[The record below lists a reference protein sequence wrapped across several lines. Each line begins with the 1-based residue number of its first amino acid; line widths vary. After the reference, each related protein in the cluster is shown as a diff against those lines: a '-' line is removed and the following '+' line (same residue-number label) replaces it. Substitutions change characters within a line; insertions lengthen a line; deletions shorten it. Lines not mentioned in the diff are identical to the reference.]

1 MKKYETYLPVF
12 PGFYGTIFEADEE
25 RETES
30 INDAREELSLE
41 PIKDYDIEFDYE
53 GYRQSVARKCC
64 DFLSDNLSGLG
75 FVSKITM
82 QMLRSPREYNFYN
95 DAIDIVIEMDVK
107 NRRAIQDYIYSHKEE
122 FKKYLRSNYTSCSGF
137 FSSYSNYFED
147 WDEETGN
154 FYMFKNPGHY
164 LGAILNFICECEEIT
179 GEQMYYSIED
189 SLWAIDFD
197 FETTKMQCKTCGDWY
212 SMRREYLMQTERD
225 TVLLGKEYEPIPFAL
240 WVAKNKDFHHCGN
253 M

>member
-25 RETES
+25 RETNG
-30 INDAREELSLE
+30 INDVREELSLE

-53 GYRQSVARKCC
+53 GYHQSVARKCC
-64 DFLSDNLSGLG
+64 DFLSDNLSELG

-95 DAIDIVIEMDVK
+95 DSIDIVIEMDIK

-122 FKKYLRSNYTSCSGF
+122 FEKYLRSNYTSCSGF
-137 FSSYSNYFED
+137 IPGYSNYFED

-179 GEQMYYSIED
+179 DERMYYSIEV
-189 SLWAIDFD
+189 SLEAVDFD
-197 FETTKMQCKTCGDWY
+197 FETTKVQCEKCGEWY
-212 SMRREYLMQTERD
+212 TPKKEYLLQVEKD
-225 TVLLGKEYEPIPFAL
+225 KKNYGKEFEPIPFDI
-240 WVAKNKDFHHCGN
+240 WSTKNKNLKHC
-253 M
+253 